1 MAIETVK
8 IVNKKSKDGYAIINE
23 SDFDPKKDKLYSET
37 SKPKSAPKAKAK
49 AKAAPKAKAKAKK

>member
-37 SKPKSAPKAKAK
+37 SSK
-49 AKAAPKAKAKAKK
+49 PKAKAKAKK

>member
-23 SDFDPKKDKLYSET
+23 LDFDPKKDKLYSET
-37 SKPKSAPKAKAK
+37 SKPKAKAKAK
-49 AKAAPKAKAKAKK
+49 AKPKAKAKK

>member
-23 SDFDPKKDKLYSET
+23 LDFDPKKDKLYSET
-37 SKPKSAPKAKAK
+37 AKPKAKAK
-49 AKAAPKAKAKAKK
+49 AKAKAKPKAKAKK